1 LVARIAKV
9 RFLARM
15 EEALND
21 DDLDELEGLLSELEL
36 CLAEGDLEGARSALE
51 AAEEMAGAEDPDVRY
66 GRALIAQETG
76 EVEMAMSELKL
87 ALEADPD
94 FADAHYAL
102 ALLFEELED
111 QPSAVHHFLRTR
123 ALDARLDKER
133 SLDGPEDIERIERV
147 ARETLEGLPREFAER
162 LRHVPILL
170 EPRPSGPLVET
181 GFDPRAFGLFDGP
194 EHGQGDIPA
203 PTRIVL
209 YTSNLLANFADEEL
223 DQQVETT
230 VMHEVGHYFGLSE
243 EDMVRLGLD

>member
-15 EEALND
+15 EEALTD
-21 DDLDELEGLLSELEL
+21 EDLDELEGLLSELEL

-51 AAEEMAGAEDPDVRY
+51 AAEEMAGSDDPDVRY

-76 EVEMAMSELKL
+76 DVDLAMSELKL

-94 FADAHYAL
+94 FADAHYTL
-102 ALLFEELED
+102 ALLYED
-111 QPSAVHHFLRTR
+111 LSDQASAVHHFLRTR
-123 ALDARLDKER
+123 ALDAKLDKER
-133 SLDGPEDIERIERV
+133 KLEGKEDLDRIEQV
-147 ARETLEGLPREFAER
+147 ARETIEALPAEFAER
-162 LRHVPILL
+162 LRHVPVLL
-170 EPRPSGPLVET
+170 EARPSRPLVET
-181 GFDPRAFGLFDGP
+181 GFDPRAFGLFEGP
-194 EHGQGDIPA
+194 EHGDDDIPA

-209 YTSNLLANFADEEL
+209 YTSNLLANFAEEEL

-243 EDMVRLGLD
+243 EDMTRLGLD